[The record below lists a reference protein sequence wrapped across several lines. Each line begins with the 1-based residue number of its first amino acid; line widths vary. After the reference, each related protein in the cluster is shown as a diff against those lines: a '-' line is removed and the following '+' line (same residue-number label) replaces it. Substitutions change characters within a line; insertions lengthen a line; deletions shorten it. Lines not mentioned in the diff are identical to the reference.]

1 MVKRIC
7 ALSLCVCFIFSLCAC
22 SRVNV
27 LEYGNTG
34 ITEGMYKYLFASL
47 KQYYI
52 DTYSDIE
59 DNGQFWQETAI
70 GDKTYAEYIDT
81 QINETIRDFVISAE
95 LFDSYG
101 NKVDDAALEQIDAI
115 YQDAVSTF
123 GSEKALSQALS
134 TMGLDTEELKEAYT
148 LQYKY
153 ERMLYDSGIAQADDE
168 AREKFYKEKYACV
181 KVIYIPTA
189 QGYSTDEDGERIV
202 GDDGYYKMYTLTE
215 KEREA
220 KLTLADGI
228 EARLNSGEAD
238 FESLYT
244 DPAVNELDVTYYP
257 NGIYICADSLYETGL
272 VAVADVAFKTQIG
285 ELSRT
290 RDESGEYLV
299 YRCELPDK
307 AYDDDTDYVQFATMD
322 ELCARYKFTELMEE
336 RDAAVVRNTEVLSG
350 YSVVNVTPVK
360 Y

>member
-1 MVKRIC
+1 MVKRLC
-7 ALSLCVCFIFSLCAC
+7 ALVLCACITLGLCAC
-22 SRVNV
+22 SRDNV

-34 ITEGMYKYLFASL
+34 ITEGMYHYLFASL

-59 DNGQFWQETAI
+59 DNTEFWQGTAI
-70 GDKTYAEYIDT
+70 GEQTYAEYIDA

-101 NKVDDAALEQIDAI
+101 NTVDDAALEQIDAI

-123 GSEKALSQALS
+123 GSEKALSAALS
-134 TMGLDTEELKEAYT
+134 TMDLDTDGLKEAYT

-215 KEREA
+215 EQREA
-220 KLTLADGI
+220 KLALADSL
-228 EARLNSGEAD
+228 EERLSAGEAD

-244 DPAVNELDVTYYP
+244 DPAVNELDITYYP

-272 VAVADVAFKTQIG
+272 VAVADVAFKTEIG
-285 ELSRT
+285 GFTRT
-290 RDESGEYLV
+290 RDDSGEYLV

-307 AYDDDTDYVQFATMD
+307 AYDDDTDYVQFASMD
-322 ELCARYKFTELMEE
+322 ELCARYKFTSLMDE
-336 RDAAVVRNTEVLSG
+336 RESAVVRDTEVLAG
-350 YSVVNVTPVK
+350 YSVVSVTPVK